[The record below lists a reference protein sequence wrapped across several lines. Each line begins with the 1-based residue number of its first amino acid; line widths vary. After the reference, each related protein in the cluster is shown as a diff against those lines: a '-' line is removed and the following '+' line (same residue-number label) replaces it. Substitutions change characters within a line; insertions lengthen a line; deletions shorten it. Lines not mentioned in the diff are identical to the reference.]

1 MARRKH
7 DLTDREMLTFVHN
20 AQLALVDRATDE
32 EIPIL
37 YSYQEQLLE
46 SFQESSLEPQ
56 TIATIL
62 VGAAW
67 KLLNGGGVNGGNRS

>member
-7 DLTDREMLTFVHN
+7 DLTDREMLNFVHN

-32 EIPIL
+32 DIPIL
-37 YSYQEQLLE
+37 YSYQEQLLD
-46 SFQESSLEPQ
+46 SFQESSLEPE

-67 KLLNGGGVNGGNRS
+67 KLLNGGSNGGNS